1 MPAAPNAD
9 LPSSLTAMRAS
20 FVSLKIAGR
29 LRGCCGTVTAQE
41 PLLHDFAANAYKA
54 GFDDSRFR
62 PMTAAELA
70 ETDLGISVLSTPR
83 PIRFAD
89 EADLLRQI
97 RPDRDG
103 LILED
108 GDRRDVFLPS
118 VWERFPD
125 AAQFVDQL
133 KRKADVA
140 SDHWSDSPRV
150 SRFTAESFGGPF
162 RAG

>member
-1 MPAAPNAD
+1 
-9 LPSSLTAMRAS
+9 
-20 FVSLKIAGR
+20 
-29 LRGCCGTVTAQE
+29 
-41 PLLHDFAANAYKA
+41 
-54 GFDDSRFR
+54 
-62 PMTAAELA
+62 MTAAELA

-89 EADLLRQI
+89 QADLLRQI

-108 GDRRDVFLPS
+108 GDLRGVLLPS

-125 AAQFVDQL
+125 ARQFVAQL
-133 KRKADVA
+133 KRKADAA
-140 SDHWSDSPRV
+140 SDCWSDSLRV
-150 SRFTAESFGGPF
+150 FRFTAESFGGPF

>member
-1 MPAAPNAD
+1 MPAAPDAD
-9 LPSSLTAMRAS
+9 LPSSLKDASPSSRSRSRGQLLLRHGNARAAALD
-20 FVSLKIAGR
+20 V
-29 LRGCCGTVTAQE
+29 
-41 PLLHDFAANAYKA
+41 AANAYKA
-54 GFDDSRFR
+54 GFDDPRFG

-108 GDRRDVFLPS
+108 GDRRGVFLPS

-125 AAQFVDQL
+125 ARQFVDQL

-140 SDHWSDSPRV
+140 SDCWSDSLRV
-150 SRFTAESFGGPF
+150 FRFTAESFGGPF